1 MMSSRP
7 GVVIWARARELS
19 GRSEMLHADWL
30 RKFPVVWR
38 ERSRVDDGGVDFG
51 CNVIPSP
58 EHLDSCDTW

>member
-7 GVVIWARARELS
+7 GVVIWAHPRELS

-38 ERSRVDDGGVDFG
+38 ERSRVDDSSVDLE

-58 EHLDSCDTW
+58 EHLDSYDTW